1 MYPVN
6 VAKGDRNLTRLAA
19 QAQDHLELS
28 YIVRRLLTQK
38 EVLGKAQGIK
48 TFGMGAKNRVI

>member
-48 TFGMGAKNRVI
+48 TFGMGA

>member
-48 TFGMGAKNRVI
+48 IFGMGAKNRVI